1 MKAEELMV
9 GDWVYI
15 RDCETIERV
24 ESITPPRIGTDHS
37 DDLLQGDNIAP
48 IDITPEI
55 LEKNGIHFN
64 EEFRSKNDK
73 PQWVCTKKEGYFFLE
88 KRGKEWN
95 LIITCYEGGFYSKK
109 NFNGEISCVH
119 ELQHALRLCNIEKE
133 IEL

>member
-55 LEKNGIHFN
+55 LEHNGF
-64 EEFRSKNDK
+64 K
-73 PQWVCTKKEGYFFLE
+73 LE
-88 KRGKEWN
+88 HYWQLEIGPRVYVHYLMDAKVLQIR
-95 LIITCYEGGFYSKK
+95 
-109 NFNGEISCVH
+109 NGANYMICDCAAVH
-119 ELQHALRLCNIEKE
+119 ELQHAFRQFFKKD